1 MGGGGRRR
9 CGAVVRGIVE
19 WRRHGQEQCGKGR
32 GARGERRR
40 EGKSEQ
46 KWNRSEKKEISPNI
60 SNRSEHMEIGQNKNR
75 SE

>member
-19 WRRHGQEQCGKGR
+19 GRRHGQEQCGKGR
-32 GARGERRR
+32 GARGGERESERKVEKR
-40 EGKSEQ
+40 NQSEQ

-60 SNRSEHMEIGQNKNR
+60 SI
-75 SE
+75 